1 MQTLAGCFGRHLRGS
16 SELQDALS
24 IASASGVLYV
34 PPLPMCREIAAVRVL
49 AVVLGV
55 AVASP
60 TAAWS
65 GCRGAAPHQTA
76 DFAARGPHAVGVRTL
91 NFVDATRPTPPNGSF
106 AGTAYRPLDTEVW
119 YPAATPPTAT
129 AVRDALLDA
138 SGAPYPLVLYGHAL
152 MDYRA
157 GEAYLAEHLAS
168 RGYLV
173 AAVDFPLG
181 KLGAP
186 GGSTFAD
193 LESQPGDLRAVLDH
207 LLAGDGGFA
216 GAVDTERI
224 GASGLSLGAATVLL
238 LTYHRDLRDPR
249 IRAVLPIAPAFGCAF
264 TRAFYRH
271 ARVPVLVLQGDADG
285 LAPLAENGLRVVRRA
300 GGPRMLAVLR
310 GGSHLGFTGFAGL
323 LGTPENIDQFGCNA
337 LLAAIGSGPAFP
349 PLPGGR
355 GAGIVSEAC
364 ALPCQTPPTA
374 SLDFARQHELTQTVS
389 AAFFDA
395 YLAGDESARCWLARG
410 LARENP
416 DIETRRR

>member
-1 MQTLAGCFGRHLRGS
+1 M
-16 SELQDALS
+16 
-24 IASASGVLYV
+24 
-34 PPLPMCREIAAVRVL
+34 
-49 AVVLGV
+49 VLGV

-60 TAAWS
+60 TTAWS

-76 DFAARGPHAVGVRTL
+76 DFAARGPHTVGFRIL
-91 NFVDATRPTPPNGSF
+91 RFVDATRPTPPNGRF
-106 AGTAYRPLDTEVW
+106 AGTAYRTLDTEVW

-129 AVRDALLDA
+129 AVFDAPLDA

-152 MDYRA
+152 QDDRA

-173 AAVDFPLG
+173 AAVDFPLA

-186 GGSTFAD
+186 GGATPAD

-216 GAVDTERI
+216 GAVDTKRI
-224 GASGLSLGAATVLL
+224 GASGLSIGAATVLL
-238 LTYHRDLRDPR
+238 LTYHRDLRDRR

-285 LAPLAENGLRVVRRA
+285 LAPLAENGLRVVQRA
-300 GGPRMLAVLR
+300 RGPRTLAVLR
-310 GGSHLGFTGFAGL
+310 GGSHLGFVGIAAG
-323 LGTPENIDQFGCNA
+323 LGTPEDIDRLGCN
-337 LLAAIGSGPAFP
+337 LLLGAIGSTPAFP
-349 PLPGGR
+349 ALPGGR
-355 GAGIVSEAC
+355 GAGVVSEAC
-364 ALPCQTPPTA
+364 APPCQTPPTA
-374 SLDFARQHELTQTVS
+374 TLDFARQHELTQIVA

-395 YLAGDESARCWLARG
+395 YLAGDRSARCWLARG

-416 DIETRRR
+416 DVEVETRRR